1 MDIYLSVKALHLIAL
16 ISWFAGL
23 FYLPRLF
30 VYHAENQTK
39 PDCCHMLEVMERKLL
54 RFIMNPAMVLAW
66 GFGLTLVMLNPAAA
80 QGGWFHVKM
89 ALVVVLSGY
98 HMSLAVYRRRFAEG
112 RNVKSGKFF
121 RLYNEVPTL
130 ILLIVVFLAVL
141 KPF

>member
-1 MDIYLSVKALHLIAL
+1 MDLYFTIKALHLMAI

-30 VYHAENQTK
+30 VYHAENQK
-39 PDCCHMLEVMERKLL
+39 NQDCCDMLVVMERKLL
-54 RFIMNPAMVLAW
+54 RFIMNPAMLLTW
-66 GFGLTLVMLNPAAA
+66 SFGMTMVIMNPSVA
-80 QGGWFHVKM
+80 QGGWFHTKM

-121 RLYNEVPTL
+121 RLYNEVPTV
-130 ILLIVVFLAVL
+130 IMIVVVLLAVL

>member
-1 MDIYLSVKALHLIAL
+1 MDLYFSVKALHLIAL

-30 VYHAENQTK
+30 VYHAENQKKTE
-39 PDCCHMLEVMERKLL
+39 CCDMLEVMERKLL
-54 RFIMNPAMVLAW
+54 RLIMNPAMILTW
-66 GFGLTLVMLNPAAA
+66 GFGITLVVLNPAVA
-80 QGGWFHVKM
+80 QGGWFHTKM

-112 RNVKSGKFF
+112 RNVKTGKFF
-121 RLYNEVPTL
+121 RAYNEVPTL
-130 ILLIVVFLAVL
+130 LLIVIIFLAVL